1 MVIYVPGTEETDP
14 KKQNMSLQAIAATAT
29 TTAASTAT
37 NTTNIASNTAAIAA
51 LNAATYVNSFN
62 TRTGAVVP
70 AQGDYPTSLI
80 PGTIT
85 NNNATTGNIGE
96 FISSS
101 VASGITMSNSV
112 IKDITTIS
120 LTAGDWDVWGSIV
133 TVPAGTTT
141 TSRIIGW
148 VNTTSAS
155 GPTPPN
161 GGAYSDISTAVS
173 AGQISVAPV
182 GKMRLSL
189 SGTTTVYLTADIFF
203 AVSTLT
209 AGGFIGARRVR

>member
-14 KKQNMSLQAIAATAT
+14 KKQNMSLQAIGAAATA
-29 TTAASTAT
+29 SAT
-37 NTTNIASNTAAIAA
+37 AIAA

-62 TRTGAVVP
+62 TRTGAIVP

-80 PGTIT
+80 PGTTT
-85 NNNATTGNIGE
+85 NNNATAGNIGE
-96 FISSS
+96 FISST
-101 VASGITMSNSV
+101 VSGVSMSNSV

-133 TVPAGTTT
+133 TTPAGTTT

-148 VNTTSAS
+148 INTTTAAAPS
-155 GPTPPN
+155 PPN
-161 GGAYSDISTAVS
+161 GGAYGDISIAVP

-182 GKMRLSL
+182 GTMRLSFA
-189 SGTTTVYLTADIFF
+189 STTTVYLTADVVF